1 MTSIDYNIFY
11 KAELPLDKPWD
22 SSGWDVFVSAFN
34 SSERVRLVFDRVNA
48 KRKYWLIHNEYE
60 YKKEE
65 IPSGVIFHSD
75 ERNEAPFV
83 RGLVAR
89 IEADFGKRVRDLSIC
104 VDITGFMRPHLLF
117 LALYLN
123 AQNARQYDVLYS
135 EPVQYR
141 KKELT
146 TFSEGSISV
155 RQVAGFEGLN
165 SSDQSSDFL
174 IIGAGY
180 DHRLI
185 KAVAEKKDKA
195 DKVQIFG
202 LPSLRAD
209 MYQEN
214 VLRAFK
220 AADAI
225 GTNKTFDMDRFF
237 APANDPFITAATLSE
252 IVKLRG
258 RSGDISNLYL
268 SPLATK
274 PQALGFALF
283 YLAECVG
290 RNASILFPISTR
302 YERETSTGL
311 SRVWQYTVQHPIL

>member
-1 MTSIDYNIFY
+1 MIPVEYNVFY
-11 KAELPLDKPWD
+11 KAELPLDRPW
-22 SSGWDVFVSAFN
+22 SSSHWDVFISAYN
-34 SSERVRLVFDRVNA
+34 SSERVQIVFNKVPAR
-48 KRKYWLIHNEYE
+48 KKYWLIHNEYE
-60 YKKEE
+60 YKDVEF
-65 IPSGVIFHSD
+65 PSDSIFRSD
-75 ERNEAPFV
+75 ETNEAPFV
-83 RGLVAR
+83 RSLVAR
-89 IEADFGKRVRDLSIC
+89 LEADIGKKVREISIC
-104 VDITGFMRPHLLF
+104 IDVTGFMRPHLLF

-123 AQNARQYDVLYS
+123 AQNVKRYDVLYS

-155 RQVAGFEGLN
+155 RQIAGFEGLN
-165 SSDQSSDFL
+165 SSDQSGDFL
-174 IIGAGY
+174 IVGSGY

-220 AADAI
+220 ASDAI
-225 GTNKTFDMDRFF
+225 GTNKLFDVDRFF
-237 APANDPFITAATLSE
+237 APANDPFVTAATLSE
-252 IVKLRG
+252 IVRLRERYG
-258 RSGDISNLYL
+258 PISNLYL

-290 RNASILFPISTR
+290 KNASILFPISTR

-311 SRVWQYTVQHPIL
+311 SRVWQYTVQYPIL

>member
-1 MTSIDYNIFY
+1 VATLRLRRLS
-11 KAELPLDKPWD
+11 ELARLPSYAHPGDSGLDLY
-22 SSGWDVFVSAFN
+22 SVEAGIV
-34 SSERVRLVFDRVNA
+34 
-48 KRKYWLIHNEYE
+48 IHNEYE
-60 YKKEE
+60 YQDSEL
-65 IPSGVIFHSD
+65 PPGNTFRSP
-75 ERNEAPFV
+75 ERNEAPFM
-83 RGLVAR
+83 RNLVETF
-89 IEADFGKRVRDLSIC
+89 EADSKKRIRDLAVC
-104 VDITGFMRPHLLF
+104 VDVTGFMRPHLLF

-123 AQNARQYDVLYS
+123 AQGVKRYDVLYS
-135 EPVQYR
+135 EPVQYK

-165 SSDQSSDFL
+165 SSDQSNDFL
-174 IIGAGY
+174 VIGAGY

-220 AADAI
+220 AADAV
-225 GTNKTFDMDRFF
+225 GTNKTFDADRFF

-252 IVKLRG
+252 IVRLRQRYG
-258 RSGDISNLYL
+258 PISNLYL

-290 RNASILFPISTR
+290 KNASILFPISTR
-302 YERETSTGL
+302 YERETSVGL
-311 SRVWQYTVQHPIL
+311 SRVWRYTVQYPIL

>member
-1 MTSIDYNIFY
+1 
-11 KAELPLDKPWD
+11 
-22 SSGWDVFVSAFN
+22 VSAT
-34 SSERVRLVFDRVNA
+34 
-48 KRKYWLIHNEYE
+48 RKYWLIHNEYE
-60 YKKEE
+60 YNDAEL
-65 IPSGVIFHSD
+65 PSANIFRSAAK
-75 ERNEAPFV
+75 NEAPFIRSFV
-83 RGLVAR
+83 EQFETDLGKKAR
-89 IEADFGKRVRDLSIC
+89 DTSVCIDV
-104 VDITGFMRPHLLF
+104 TGFMRPHLLF

-123 AQNARQYDVLYS
+123 ARGVRKYDVLYT
-135 EPVQYR
+135 EPIQYK

-155 RQVAGFEGLN
+155 RQIAGFEGLN
-165 SSDQSSDFL
+165 SSDQSNDLL

-220 AADAI
+220 ASDAI
-225 GTNKTFDMDRFF
+225 GTNKSFDIDRFF

-252 IVKLRG
+252 IVKLRERYG
-258 RSGDISNLYL
+258 PISNLYL

-274 PQALGFALF
+274 PQALGFALY

-290 RNASILFPISTR
+290 KNASILFPISTR
-302 YERETSTGL
+302 YERETSTGV
-311 SRVWQYTVQHPIL
+311 SRVWQYTVQYPII